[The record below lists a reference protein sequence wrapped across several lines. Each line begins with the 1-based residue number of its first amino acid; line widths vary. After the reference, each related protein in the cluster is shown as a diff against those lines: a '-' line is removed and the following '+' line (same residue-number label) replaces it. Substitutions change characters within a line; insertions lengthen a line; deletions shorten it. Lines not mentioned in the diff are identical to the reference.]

1 MPEGR
6 INKEHDLGY
15 KHLLTH
21 KKTFIQLLRSFVKE
35 DWVKEIDESQVM
47 LINKSYVLQD
57 FKEKESDIVYR
68 LKIKDRNVIFYCLL
82 ELQSSVDYQM
92 PLRLLF
98 YMIEIWRDIL
108 KNTEH
113 HEAER
118 KGFKLPCIVP
128 IVLYNG
134 VNNWTVCRSF
144 REMLDGSEIFSNHVL
159 DFNYILF
166 DVNRYEEEELLGL
179 ANLISGVFLLDQKID
194 SEQLKDRLVKMIEIL
209 GDLSEEEFGLFKG
222 WLKWILKPRISEE
235 LRFKI
240 DDILE
245 KSRPTEV
252 ENMVYNLANT
262 IDEMTQK
269 AMEKGIEE
277 GIQKGIQKGI
287 EEGIQKGI
295 EEGLQKGI
303 KEGVLKVAKSALEKG
318 AGIDF
323 VASITELDIEIVK
336 KLKEEI
342 ERTK

>member
-108 KNTEH
+108 KNTEN
-113 HEAER
+113 HETER

-144 REMLDGSEIFSNHVL
+144 REMLDGNEIFSNYIL

-166 DVNRYEEEELLGL
+166 DVNRYEEEDLLGF

-240 DDILE
+240 DDIWKNRDLRRW
-245 KSRPTEV
+245 KV
-252 ENMVYNLANT
+252 WFT
-262 IDEMTQK
+262 ILP
-269 AMEKGIEE
+269 
-277 GIQKGIQKGI
+277 IQ
-287 EEGIQKGI
+287 
-295 EEGLQKGI
+295 L
-303 KEGVLKVAKSALEKG
+303 
-318 AGIDF
+318 
-323 VASITELDIEIVK
+323 
-336 KLKEEI
+336 
-342 ERTK
+342 TK